1 MSAAKATGERAS
13 QGAPATEE
21 RNESG
26 VEQSDAASH
35 DYEVVASEEVYTG
48 RVISLRKDTVAMP
61 GGGTSV
67 REVVHHPGA
76 VAVVAVDDDDNV
88 VLLRQYRHPVGRHL
102 WELPAGLR
110 DEDGEPPLETA
121 KRELAE
127 EVQLSA
133 GRWSLLLS
141 VNNSPGFSDEL
152 VHVFL
157 AEGLTAADRPDG
169 FVVEHEEADMTV
181 ERVPLEEAVQRIFDG
196 DIRNSSAVAGL
207 LAAAQL
213 RAGQPRL
220 RPVDAV

>member
-1 MSAAKATGERAS
+1 M
-13 QGAPATEE
+13 TEPHE
-21 RNESG
+21 FAVLDS
-26 VEQSDAASH
+26 EQV
-35 DYEVVASEEVYTG
+35 YEG
-48 RVISLRKDTVAMP
+48 RVITLRRDTVAMP
-61 GGGTSV
+61 GGGSSV

-76 VAVVAVDDDDNV
+76 VAVVALDDQDRV
-88 VLLRQYRHPVGRHL
+88 VLLRQYRHPVGEHL

-127 EVQLSA
+127 EVLLA
-133 GRWSLLLS
+133 GARWSLLLS

-157 AEGLTAADRPDG
+157 AEELSPVDRPEG
-169 FVVEHEEADMTV
+169 VVVEHEEADMTID
-181 ERVPLEEAVQRIFDG
+181 RLPLADAVQRVFDG
-196 DIRNSSAVAGL
+196 DIRNSSAVAGI

-220 RPVDAV
+220 RPVDTV

>member
-1 MSAAKATGERAS
+1 MPHAFDVLDSET
-13 QGAPATEE
+13 
-21 RNESG
+21 
-26 VEQSDAASH
+26 V
-35 DYEVVASEEVYTG
+35 YEG
-48 RVISLRKDTVAMP
+48 RIISLRRDTVAMP
-61 GGGTSV
+61 GGGSSV

-76 VAVVAVDDDDNV
+76 VAVVALDDQDHV
-88 VLLRQYRHPVGRHL
+88 VLLRQYRHPVRERL

-127 EVQLSA
+127 EVQLAA

-152 VHVFL
+152 VHIFL
-157 AEGLTAADRPDG
+157 AEELSPVDRPEG
-169 FVVEHEEADMTV
+169 FVVEHEEADMTID
-181 ERVPLEEAVQRIFDG
+181 RVPLADAVQRVFDG
-196 DIRNSSAVAGL
+196 DIRNSSAVAGV

-213 RAGQPRL
+213 RARRPRL